1 MVFNTVLLTDK
12 MFKYFLIFF
21 LCINAYSTERP
32 LILKKLME
40 KNEPENNTITIKVLT
55 EDEKIFFW
63 KDTKLDSDGTLL
75 VASKFNKKLDLID
88 RMYANSTKAI
98 QRSTI
103 LFNQLSKKID
113 LVEFVG
119 ELQES
124 ENRINYFI
132 SVPTGIAMITISDF
146 VADGAKITL
155 ISDFLNVKVNE
166 HPATLTIVM
175 GDALLAKRVWKL
187 TWINKNIQYELQ
199 IPDEIQTNG
208 VLKLTKA
215 DIISFATKITNL

>member
-1 MVFNTVLLTDK
+1 
-12 MFKYFLIFF
+12 
-21 LCINAYSTERP
+21 
-32 LILKKLME
+32 ME